1 MCAHDELAAQV
12 MQMSSES
19 SLASNP
25 DPVDAALRSC
35 CCSCCCCSSPLLSI
49 EGSNVVSLVVA
60 VARVLM
66 TFALI
71 ATRELETVIH
81 FFAIFYY
88 YCTFYLSRRVELA
101 AVVVA
106 GASIAAVYLFN
117 LHAIFNFYA
126 KYFELTAND
135 AHTQAE
141 AQSQSVAEAVAEAMS
156 GGTHTHWDDALEH
169 THVASCRFTIEIEL
183 QNLFASQSLQ
193 TMKKLE
199 KERHSQQP
207 SAPRSCQ
214 CHRQE
219 SQPGDAAGDGA
230 EAEAG
235 AVEGIAQFGGENVK
249 YSECHD
255 RVVGGGCDECHY
267 NGRQ

>member
-1 MCAHDELAAQV
+1 MGGGLKRKSTLARLLPVCAHDELAAQV

-25 DPVDAALRSC
+25 DPVDAALRSS

-101 AVVVA
+101 VVVVA

-141 AQSQSVAEAVAEAMS
+141 AQSQSVAVAEGMS
-156 GGTHTHWDDALEH
+156 GGTHTLGRRTGAH
-169 THVASCRFTIEIEL
+169 TRRLVPVHNR
-183 QNLFASQSLQ
+183 N
-193 TMKKLE
+193 
-199 KERHSQQP
+199 
-207 SAPRSCQ
+207 
-214 CHRQE
+214 
-219 SQPGDAAGDGA
+219 
-230 EAEAG
+230 
-235 AVEGIAQFGGENVK
+235 
-249 YSECHD
+249 
-255 RVVGGGCDECHY
+255 
-267 NGRQ
+267 

>member
-1 MCAHDELAAQV
+1 MGGGLKRKSTLARLLPVCAHDELAAQV

-25 DPVDAALRSC
+25 DPVGAALRSC
-35 CCSCCCCSSPLLSI
+35 CCCCCCSSPLLSI

-88 YCTFYLSRRVELA
+88 YCTFYLSRRFELA
-101 AVVVA
+101 AVVA
-106 GASIAAVYLFN
+106 AASIAAVYLFN

-141 AQSQSVAEAVAEAMS
+141 A
-156 GGTHTHWDDALEH
+156 
-169 THVASCRFTIEIEL
+169 
-183 QNLFASQSLQ
+183 
-193 TMKKLE
+193 
-199 KERHSQQP
+199 
-207 SAPRSCQ
+207 
-214 CHRQE
+214 
-219 SQPGDAAGDGA
+219 
-230 EAEAG
+230 
-235 AVEGIAQFGGENVK
+235 
-249 YSECHD
+249 
-255 RVVGGGCDECHY
+255 
-267 NGRQ
+267 

>member
-81 FFAIFYY
+81 FFCHFLLLLY
-88 YCTFYLSRRVELA
+88 F
-101 AVVVA
+101 
-106 GASIAAVYLFN
+106 LF
-117 LHAIFNFYA
+117 
-126 KYFELTAND
+126 
-135 AHTQAE
+135 
-141 AQSQSVAEAVAEAMS
+141 
-156 GGTHTHWDDALEH
+156 
-169 THVASCRFTIEIEL
+169 VAS
-183 QNLFASQSLQ
+183 
-193 TMKKLE
+193 
-199 KERHSQQP
+199 
-207 SAPRSCQ
+207 
-214 CHRQE
+214 
-219 SQPGDAAGDGA
+219 G
-230 EAEAG
+230 
-235 AVEGIAQFGGENVK
+235 
-249 YSECHD
+249 
-255 RVVGGGCDECHY
+255 
-267 NGRQ
+267 

>member
-25 DPVDAALRSC
+25 DPVDAALCSS

-101 AVVVA
+101 AFVVAAVVA

-156 GGTHTHWDDALEH
+156 GGTHTLGRRTGAH
-169 THVASCRFTIEIEL
+169 TRRLVPVHNR
-183 QNLFASQSLQ
+183 N
-193 TMKKLE
+193 
-199 KERHSQQP
+199 
-207 SAPRSCQ
+207 
-214 CHRQE
+214 
-219 SQPGDAAGDGA
+219 
-230 EAEAG
+230 
-235 AVEGIAQFGGENVK
+235 
-249 YSECHD
+249 
-255 RVVGGGCDECHY
+255 
-267 NGRQ
+267 